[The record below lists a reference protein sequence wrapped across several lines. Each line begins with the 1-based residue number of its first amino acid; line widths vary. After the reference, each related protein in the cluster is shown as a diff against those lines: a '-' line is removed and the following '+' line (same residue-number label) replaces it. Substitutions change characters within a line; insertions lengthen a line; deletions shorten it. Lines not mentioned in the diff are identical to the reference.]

1 LKLPEV
7 LEALLKAEDE
17 AMEMRASAEQEA
29 KIIVQKAHDKF
40 AQTQEAFLNAART
53 DARAQVESARQAA
66 EMEALHVA
74 ELANSGRKKMREH
87 FEARSPALIA
97 QLADG
102 VAVKYARYAEHLKHA
117 KSAALEEARGE
128 AQ

>member
-17 AMEMRASAEQEA
+17 AMKMRSSAEQEA
-29 KIIVQKAHDKF
+29 KAVIQKAHDKF
-40 AQTQEAFLNAART
+40 AQTQEALLNAARM
-53 DARAQVESARQAA
+53 DARAQVDSARQTA
-66 EMEALHVA
+66 EMEALHVS
-74 ELANSGRKKMREH
+74 ELSKAAREKMREH

-97 QLADG
+97 QLVEG
-102 VAVKYARYAEHLKHA
+102 VAVRYA
-117 KSAALEEARGE
+117 ARGE

>member
-29 KIIVQKAHDKF
+29 KAIIQKAHDKF
-40 AQTQEAFLNAART
+40 AQTQEALLNAARM
-53 DARAQVESARQAA
+53 DARTQVESARQTA

-74 ELANSGRKKMREH
+74 ELAKMTREKMREH
-87 FEARSPALIA
+87 FETRSPALIT
-97 QLADG
+97 QLAES
-102 VAVKYARYAEHLKHA
+102 VAAKYAAQGE
-117 KSAALEEARGE
+117 SRGE
-128 AQ
+128 AR